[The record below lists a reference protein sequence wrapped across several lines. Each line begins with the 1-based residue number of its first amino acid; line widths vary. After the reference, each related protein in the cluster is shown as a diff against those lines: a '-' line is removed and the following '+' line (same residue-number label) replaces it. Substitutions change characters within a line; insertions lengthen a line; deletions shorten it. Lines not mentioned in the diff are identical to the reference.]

1 MKKLWFVAA
10 LLGLLLL
17 AGCGKQ
23 NQVNKPVYTV
33 TFSMAGTVCSEQQV
47 MEGHL
52 PRSVLT
58 NVPGLEFVQWRNE
71 AGEPVNPYISY
82 VYGDIT
88 YYAEAYPELTNHVPF
103 LFLDE
108 DGYLRPDEALTAD
121 AFSQA
126 LYALA
131 TEDAQAYFPG
141 MPAGSMQISWEM
153 LLKVMANFFHEDS
166 LPQPEEQ
173 ALSEPVTR
181 SQFAQLLCSLLGRG
195 AREYISIDGTAVIA
209 RDITRHREDAV
220 ALLEASVVHSSN
232 TKKVTWSQ
240 LSLPIE
246 YSPGFTVINGW
257 LYYVKANYL
266 FMKDESQGSFTFG
279 PDGRYTSGDPQ
290 LDEAVAQTL
299 RELIRENPSV
309 GRRALLRYAFDL
321 CGSYE
326 PLRKDTAFSG
336 QPGWETEQAL
346 QMLQNGQGDCYD
358 YAAAFWALA
367 RGLGYDARCVTGTIG
382 DAQTPHAWVMIYM
395 DGQEYIFDPERQ
407 KSASWE
413 DWYMLSTENIDRWN
427 YRWNN

>member
-1 MKKLWFVAA
+1 MKKLWFAVA
-10 LLGLLLL
+10 LLGLFLL

-58 NVPGLEFVQWRNE
+58 NVPGLKFVQWRNE

-82 VYGDIT
+82 VKGDIT

-108 DGYLRPDEALTAD
+108 DGYLRPDEPLTAD

-131 TEDAQAYFPG
+131 TEEAQAYFPG

-173 ALSEPVTR
+173 ALTEPVTR

-195 AREYISIDGTAVIA
+195 AREYISIDDTSVIA
-209 RDITRHREDAV
+209 RDITRNREDAV

-232 TKKVTWSQ
+232 TKKTTWNH
-240 LSLPIE
+240 LTLPIE

-257 LYYVKANYL
+257 LYNVKTNYL
-266 FMKDESQGSFTFG
+266 FMKNESQGSFAFG

-290 LDEAVAQTL
+290 LDEAVAQTI
-299 RELIRENPSV
+299 RELVRKNPGV

-321 CGSYE
+321 CGSYT
-326 PLRKDTAFSG
+326 PLRKDAPFSA

-367 RGLGYDARCVTGTIG
+367 RGLGYDARCVTGTVG
-382 DAQTPHAWVMIYM
+382 EEQTPHAWVMIYL

-413 DWYMLSTENIDRWN
+413 DWYMLSTEDIDRWN